1 MLCLLKT
8 SSTYRGKGNS
18 SCLILSVLS
27 ILSAYTFI
35 LLNTPTPYLKNL
47 IYCLRILSYN
57 LLTCSHYPS
66 SYLLAFHLTSGYLGI
81 HSPPFGGGARGRGKG
96 EGLLGRVSEQWFF
109 FLFYL
114 TTLKFCFAQ
123 ALVQRLKCHHS
134 VRKGMKPA
142 ALITSRRSLRL
153 ANASRE
159 IRRRATRSFSLSI

>member
-8 SSTYRGKGNS
+8 SCTYRGKGNS

-47 IYCLRILSYN
+47 ISCLRILAYN

-81 HSPPFGGGARGRGKG
+81 HSPSLWGRGKG

-114 TTLKFCFAQ
+114 TTFKFCFAQ

-142 ALITSRRSLRL
+142 ALITSRRSRRL

-159 IRRRATRSFSLSI
+159 IRRRATR

>member
-1 MLCLLKT
+1 MLCLFKT
-8 SSTYRGKGNS
+8 SCTYRGKGNS

-47 IYCLRILSYN
+47 ISCFRILAYN

-81 HSPPFGGGARGRGKG
+81 HSPPFGGGARG
-96 EGLLGRVSEQWFF
+96 EGLLGRVSKQWFF

>member
-1 MLCLLKT
+1 MFRDFFFTSFIFTTESSNYIGITRCLLPLFYSLRAIT
-8 SSTYRGKGNS
+8 IDSESSRVATIGIAR
-18 SCLILSVLS
+18 CLL
-27 ILSAYTFI
+27 
-35 LLNTPTPYLKNL
+35 
-47 IYCLRILSYN
+47 
-57 LLTCSHYPS
+57 PS
-66 SYLLAFHLTSGYLGI
+66 LW
-81 HSPPFGGGARGRGKG
+81 GRGKG
-96 EGLLGRVSEQWFF
+96 EGLLGRVSERWFF

-159 IRRRATRSFSLSI
+159 IRRRAMRSFSLSI

>member
-8 SSTYRGKGNS
+8 SCTYRGKGNS

-47 IYCLRILSYN
+47 ISCLRILAYN

-81 HSPPFGGGARGRGKG
+81 HSPSLWGRGKG
-96 EGLLGRVSEQWFF
+96 EGLLGRVSEQRFF

-134 VRKGMKPA
+134 VRKGIKPA

-159 IRRRATRSFSLSI
+159 IRRRAMRSFSLSI

>member
-8 SSTYRGKGNS
+8 SCTYRGKGNS

-35 LLNTPTPYLKNL
+35 LLNTPTPYLKNH
-47 IYCLRILSYN
+47 ISCLRILAYN

-81 HSPPFGGGARGRGKG
+81 HSPPFGGGARGRGYLVEEASCG
-96 EGLLGRVSEQWFF
+96 
-109 FLFYL
+109 FLPFYL

-142 ALITSRRSLRL
+142 ARITSRRSLRL

-159 IRRRATRSFSLSI
+159 IRRRATSSFSLSI